1 MRLECKNAVA
11 DMVES
16 SRDGRRLT
24 GESRAH
30 LMICAICE
38 ERWDAEL
45 ALAASLNELR
55 NLGGTQHTFGQRSRQ
70 RAELL
75 KQFDQQAPK
84 RVYRSWWGLAAAAAL
99 LCMVGGGLLMR
110 QSLRMQSLGH
120 EQGSVREGVIAE
132 ELTDVQSEAQDAGFI
147 AVPYVPPLAPG
158 ELVHVVHTQLQPAQ
172 LASLGV
178 NVDPT
183 LTTDMPADILV
194 GADGF
199 PRAVRI
205 SEEVSGEGG
214 F

>member
-16 SRDGRRLT
+16 SREERRLT
-24 GESRAH
+24 GDSRAH
-30 LMICAICE
+30 LLLCSGCS
-38 ERWDAEL
+38 ERWEAEL
-45 ALAASLNELR
+45 ALAAGLHEFR
-55 NLGGTQHTFGQRSRQ
+55 NLARVQPSFGQRARLRS
-70 RAELL
+70 ELL
-75 KQFDQQAPK
+75 KRFDEQVPQ
-84 RVYRSWWGLAAAAAL
+84 RGYRSWWGLAAAAAL
-99 LCMVGGGLLMR
+99 LCVVGGGLA
-110 QSLRMQSLGH
+110 
-120 EQGSVREGVIAE
+120 VRYSAGPQEGVVAQ
-132 ELTDVQSEAQDAGFI
+132 ELSEMQAEAQDAGFI

-158 ELVHVVHTQLQPAQ
+158 ELVHVVHTQLQPAE

-205 SEEVSGEGG
+205 SEEISGEGG